1 VVNSEEKQEKI
12 EESYYDK
19 QTHPGAEVMATVLK
33 KAHKFCLAVFFP
45 LTVYCLL
52 FAPSSRAAIFDRVVA
67 FVDDRAITLS
77 EFREQYAR
85 TRAVVPDISEE
96 EVIDTMVNR
105 LLMLRE
111 ARQYRIEAPTE
122 DEVIREFID
131 LKVRAFITVGE
142 NEIET
147 FYEENKEQFAG
158 RGLESARGE
167 IEQYL
172 TEKELNT
179 KLKTMLAELR
189 KKAYIKVQLKPGE

>member
-1 VVNSEEKQEKI
+1 VKSEENSI
-12 EESYYDK
+12 EEYSHFA
-19 QTHPGAEVMATVLK
+19 QTQPGAGVMATMATQVR
-33 KAHKFCLAVFFP
+33 KFWPAVF
-45 LTVYCLL
+45 LL
-52 FAPSSRAAIFDRVVA
+52 FTIHCFLLTPSARAAIFDRVVA

-85 TRAVVPDISEE
+85 TRTVVADVSEE
-96 EVIDTMVNR
+96 EVINTMVNR

-142 NEIET
+142 DEIEA
-147 FYEENKEQFAG
+147 FYENNKEQFAG
-158 RGLESARGE
+158 RSLESARGE

-179 KLKTMLAELR
+179 KLKSMLAELR
-189 KKAYIKVQLKPGE
+189 KKAYIRVQLRPEE